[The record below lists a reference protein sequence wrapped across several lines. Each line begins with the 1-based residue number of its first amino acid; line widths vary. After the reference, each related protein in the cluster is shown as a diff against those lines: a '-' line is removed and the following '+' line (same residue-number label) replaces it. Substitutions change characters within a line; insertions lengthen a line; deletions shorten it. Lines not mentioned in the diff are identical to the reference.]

1 MNTRLSP
8 FAIVGIVLLAAF
20 TIFITWRAKKLEL
33 KSAAEVETSA
43 LIGEQA
49 PEFSLETLG
58 GVPISLSDYRKKKSV
73 VVTFWASWCGPCRLE
88 LPELAEFYKKHIDSQ
103 GSFEIL
109 GISIDDEASDARDFA
124 SKANLPFP
132 LLWDKTG
139 SVARSYQVDSIPAM
153 FVIDGEGKII
163 FATVGFSPGLD
174 VILESKLGFLQP
186 RSSRD
191 GE

>member
-1 MNTRLSP
+1 MKTRLSP
-8 FAIVGIVLLAAF
+8 FMIVGIVLLAAF
-20 TIFITWRAKKLEL
+20 TLFITWRAKRLEL
-33 KSAAEVETSA
+33 KSTEAVESSR
-43 LIGEQA
+43 LIGKEA
-49 PEFSLETLG
+49 PEFSLDTLG
-58 GVPISLSDYRKKKSV
+58 GVPISLADYREKKSV

-109 GISIDDEASDARDFA
+109 AISIDDEAVDARDYA

-153 FVIDGEGKII
+153 FVVNGEGKII
-163 FATVGFSPGLD
+163 FATVGFYPGLD
-174 VILESKLGFLQP
+174 GILESKLGLLSSSGS
-186 RSSRD
+186 RSK
-191 GE
+191 E